1 MPSDFDFDDVDL
13 DGVAKKPVEPQPE
26 PQPEAQPERVVVPMS
41 FYDSEE
47 EEDEP
52 DELTVRMTKAQYY
65 WALVNARLL
74 EEEDDLAAEVE
85 QEIQDFVRL
94 RLSELVGASAP
105 KKRGRPAKAAPKST
119 PKLTSRPPP
128 VRARPLVKSLGAVS
142 RPAKSNAQESGA
154 TSGATFT
161 GHELVREIETQDGQ
175 KIKKIYK
182 KMVDKE
188 SGKEYYVC
196 YDLRDGVQVG
206 DGLKYEMTTNTS
218 GGTYFR
224 TINQQTVLTTPA
236 KISKEQFEAQFQ
248 AQAQAHSAAT
258 LGAIGKSAFGNVLS
272 SAIELAKRS

>member
-26 PQPEAQPERVVVPMS
+26 PQPEAQPERVVAPMS

-105 KKRGRPAKAAPKST
+105 KKRGRPAKAAPK
-119 PKLTSRPPP
+119 LTSRPPP

-142 RPAKSNAQESGA
+142 RPPKSNAQESGA

-206 DGLKYEMTTNTS
+206 DGLKYEMTTNSS

-258 LGAIGKSAFGNVLS
+258 LGAIGKSAFGNILS